1 MVHWRCKYL
10 GGILEDWTSTSL
22 HPHLIDWTNWA
33 TISLRIKPIFCYQI
47 ERAISNY
54 IDFYI
59 LLFGWCFG
67 LAQETWANC
76 DLGRIYTFNSI
87 PSKAKKKKKKPVG
100 FELFS
105 LSLSLF
111 GVCAYFFL
119 LVIFLLSFI
128 DKKNWCRKFLNI
140 LNIYICFERNKKKI
154 FVFYILFSNDVRNS
168 FDSIILFCL
177 EIVLH
182 KKKLPWLWNFS
193 GS

>member
-1 MVHWRCKYL
+1 MRHKPVLIFILTVCHQIKRTNIYNQAFLMVHWRCKYL

-33 TISLRIKPIFCYQI
+33 TISLRIKPIFCYQS

-87 PSKAKKKKKKPVG
+87 PSKAKKKKKKACRVWA
-100 FELFS
+100 FLS
-105 LSLSLF
+105 LSLSLWC
-111 GVCAYFFL
+111 VC
-119 LVIFLLSFI
+119 ILLSSSNISSFI
-128 DKKNWCRKFLNI
+128 HR
-140 LNIYICFERNKKKI
+140 
-154 FVFYILFSNDVRNS
+154 
-168 FDSIILFCL
+168 
-177 EIVLH
+177 
-182 KKKLPWLWNFS
+182 
-193 GS
+193 

>member
-1 MVHWRCKYL
+1 MRHKPVLIFILTVCHLIKRTNIYDQAFLMVHWRCKYL

-33 TISLRIKPIFCYQI
+33 TISLRIKPIFCYQS

-87 PSKAKKKKKKPVG
+87 PSKAKKKKKHPVG
-100 FELFS
+100 FELFYNELNTAKYTKWYS
-105 LSLSLF
+105 W
-111 GVCAYFFL
+111 
-119 LVIFLLSFI
+119 LVMWI
-128 DKKNWCRKFLNI
+128 
-140 LNIYICFERNKKKI
+140 
-154 FVFYILFSNDVRNS
+154 FSN
-168 FDSIILFCL
+168 I
-177 EIVLH
+177 
-182 KKKLPWLWNFS
+182 
-193 GS
+193 